1 MNSRLRTGAAA
12 AALLG
17 LAACRTLPHDPY
29 AAGHRAMAQGDVVR
43 AIAAFDAVPFA
54 DPRHPE
60 ARLHAAALERRL
72 QRQLELMLLGLSL
85 RQERQDEAA
94 LAAFESAREAWGGL
108 AAAQGMVQATRTRIA
123 AARRDDRLIAAS
135 RQREAAAD
143 GSDGSRRAAVAGRQ
157 EPRRRPAPPVGAE
170 FAGPD
175 MASGTVRTGTRGG
188 DPCRADAATQ
198 DTVQVH
204 EAPSSAMLGLDREAV
219 ASVVRSLP
227 IVDPVAAWP
236 RHVPAGPAG
245 RAGAANDETAPIE
258 TAPGSDAAAATRLAS
273 LEAAL
278 AAGNVDQV
286 MPELFALHETY
297 PGDLRV
303 RARIARLLQQR
314 GLLGYGQGNV
324 QQAVAD
330 WQRALQLD
338 PTLTS
343 ARAMLE
349 SARAELASP
358 MR

>member
-1 MNSRLRTGAAA
+1 MNPRVRSGALA

-17 LAACRTLPHDPY
+17 LAACRSLPHDPY

-94 LAAFESAREAWGGL
+94 LAAFESAREAWSGL
-108 AAAQGMVQATRTRIA
+108 AAAQGMVQATRTRLA
-123 AARRDDRLIAAS
+123 AARRDEQLIAAAQ
-135 RQREAAAD
+135 RREAAANAGD
-143 GSDGSRRAAVAGRQ
+143 GSKPAAVAARQ
-157 EPRRRPAPPVGAE
+157 EPRRLSVPPAGGDSRSADAVRPG
-170 FAGPD
+170 
-175 MASGTVRTGTRGG
+175 SRGG
-188 DPCRADAATQ
+188 DRRVPAAATQ
-198 DTVQVH
+198 NTLQVH
-204 EAPSSAMLGLDREAV
+204 EAPSCSMLGLDRDAV
-219 ASVVRSLP
+219 ANAVRPLP
-227 IVDPVAAWP
+227 IVDPTPGCPQHDPSPPSLQPATVAT
-236 RHVPAGPAG
+236 VPAGSVPA
-245 RAGAANDETAPIE
+245 
-258 TAPGSDAAAATRLAS
+258 SDAAAATRLAS

-314 GLLGYGQGNV
+314 GLLSYGQGNV

-330 WQRALQLD
+330 WRQALQLD
-338 PTLTS
+338 PTLAS
-343 ARAMLE
+343 ARTMLE
-349 SARAELASP
+349 GALGELASP
-358 MR
+358 PR